1 MSGSLRKTLP
11 TYALFLVS
19 EVVWMAIVPVAPS
32 FADKLDLSKVEVGA
46 VLASA
51 GLATLIVSLPIGLV
65 SDRIGTRGL
74 LRWSAAV
81 VAVSTLGQGL
91 ATDFW
96 SLLAAR
102 ALFGAALGTIW
113 TAGLAWIADGG
124 TRRRG
129 PSALGA
135 PVVIA
140 GIGIMTGPAFAG
152 LLADRFGLRAP
163 FIVLAIMA
171 ALVTVGLLV
180 WSTEGGSYG
189 HEPLFATLRKA
200 RGDRVVLGALVVMV
214 AVGATGGGVNV
225 LVPLGLK
232 ADGFSAGETGI
243 VFTGASTL
251 FVAASVVVNRLGGRG
266 VSLRV
271 AGLAALLYAGTMGL
285 TVVSLA
291 SAALVTFAILRAPL
305 WATLSTLA
313 YPLGALGAKRAGLG
327 AGAIMGV
334 LNFAW
339 GAAGSLSP
347 LLAGGIAQTAGLR
360 TAFVVLLAGLAAAG
374 VWLLGADVAPEI
386 GAEPVA
392 VAEMDG

>member
-1 MSGSLRKTLP
+1 
-11 TYALFLVS
+11 
-19 EVVWMAIVPVAPS
+19 MAIVPIAPS
-32 FADKLDLSKVEVGA
+32 FADKLDLSKIQVGA

-51 GLATLIVSLPIGLV
+51 GLTTLVVSLPIGLV

-74 LRWSAAV
+74 LRVSGAV

-113 TAGLAWIADGG
+113 TAGLVWIADGG
-124 TRRRG
+124 TRRRD

-152 LLADRFGLRAP
+152 LLADHFGLRAP
-163 FIVLAIMA
+163 FIVLAIAA
-171 ALVTVGLLV
+171 ALVTAGLFV
-180 WSTEGGSYG
+180 WSTEGGTHG

-251 FVAASVVVNRLGGRG
+251 FVAGSIAVNRLGGRG

-271 AGLAALLYAGTMGL
+271 AGLAALLYAGTIGL

-291 SAALVTFAILRAPL
+291 SVALVTFVIVRAPF

-313 YPLGALGAKRAGLG
+313 YPLGAVGAKRAGLG

-334 LNFAW
+334 LNFVW

-347 LLAGGIAQTAGLR
+347 LLAAGIAQTAGLR
-360 TAFVVLLAGLAAAG
+360 AAFAVLLAALAAAG
-374 VWLLGADVAPEI
+374 LWLLGSDVSTELV
-386 GAEPVA
+386 GEPVA
-392 VAEMDG
+392 IGENVD